1 MNAGR
6 SLRWASVR
14 DVARQVA
21 EDAASVDAVLRETND
36 AATRLNGLNAFVR
49 FDGEQVRQ
57 DAGRRPPQGSLGG
70 VVLAHKDMF
79 YRKGQITTCGSRIFA
94 NSVADTTATVLR
106 RFDAAGALDVGTL
119 HMAEFAHNSTG
130 HNAFL
135 GPARNPWNPAHI
147 TGGSSSGPG
156 AAVAAGLVHGALG
169 SDTGGSI
176 RLPAHFCGVTGL
188 KPTYG
193 RVSRAGTMPLSFSLD
208 TIGPMARSAEDVAAL
223 LMPLLGADP
232 DDPTAESFPPEDF
245 VAACNAPVEG
255 LSVGLPSSFYTD
267 DLAPDVAAA
276 LDACVRDLERLGIKV
291 RPVDL
296 PDQDGLCAAQLVLVA
311 SEAASQHRER
321 LYSDAPYDPQV
332 RSRLINGLGYSA
344 QDYLMALRSRGAAL
358 AAHLAA
364 IDGIDAI
371 LTPVAPFAAPTLEET
386 AGGGADVETLTQSIS
401 RFMRPANY
409 LGVPAMAFP
418 AGFSQRGL
426 PIGLQLVGRPCR
438 ESALFALVGA
448 FQRSTGYH
456 RQRPPER

>member
-1 MNAGR
+1 MKNGE

-14 DVARQVA
+14 TLAGSVA
-21 EDAASVDAVLRETND
+21 EGEISVDDVLRETNE
-36 AATRLNGLNAFVR
+36 AANRLRGLNAFVR
-49 FDGEQVRQ
+49 FDGEEVRR
-57 DAGRRPPQGSLGG
+57 DADHRPANGPLRG

-79 YRKGQITTCGSRIFA
+79 YRQGMVTTCGSRIFA

-193 RVSRAGTMPLSFSLD
+193 RVSRGGTMPLSFSLD

-232 DDPTAESFPPEDF
+232 DDPTAENFPVEDF
-245 VAACNAPVEG
+245 VAACSAPVER
-255 LSVGLPSSFYTD
+255 LCVGLPSSFYTD
-267 DLAPDVAAA
+267 DLAPDVAAT
-276 LDACVRDLERLGIKV
+276 LESCVRQLERIGIKV
-291 RPVDL
+291 RSVDL

-311 SEAASQHRER
+311 SEAASQHRDR

-344 QDYLMALRSRGAAL
+344 QDYLMALRSRGLAL
-358 AAHLAA
+358 GAHLAA
-364 IDGIDAI
+364 IGDIDAI
-371 LTPVAPFAAPTLEET
+371 LAPVAPFAAPTLEET
-386 AGGGADVETLTQSIS
+386 AGGGADVEALTQSIS

-409 LGVPAMAFP
+409 LGVPAIAFP

-448 FQRSTGYH
+448 FQRATDYH
-456 RQRPPER
+456 RQRPPEH